1 MGLKK
6 NSKFF
11 NFDRLYKECTK
22 KFPNQEKD
30 ILISM
35 NKLIEQKLIVQGGR
49 ISREGVLKNQKR
61 REIYDFITK
70 NPGTHFRELL
80 QAFSIGRSLRRHL
93 FMLEKFRF
101 IRNRKFQNKIC
112 YFKIETNPT
121 EDVKYILLRNKIKK
135 EIYSTLEKQGKAR
148 LNELSETLQLKHN
161 KIQYHLKE
169 LIDTNLIRKESSNGI
184 SFYLIPKL
192 EKRKQ
197 TA

>member
-1 MGLKK
+1 MILT
-6 NSKFF
+6 
-11 NFDRLYKECTK
+11 RL
-22 KFPNQEKD
+22 
-30 ILISM
+30 
-35 NKLIEQKLIVQGGR
+35 
-49 ISREGVLKNQKR
+49 EG
-61 REIYDFITK
+61 
-70 NPGTHFRELL
+70 
-80 QAFSIGRSLRRHL
+80 
-93 FMLEKFRF
+93 
-101 IRNRKFQNKIC
+101 
-112 YFKIETNPT
+112 FKM
-121 EDVKYILLRNKIKK
+121 IKK